1 MEHEKHFNISSRA
14 GKMMSLDKA
23 KKGMGSRG
31 GVKMRN
37 EKWRCGA

>member
-23 KKGMGSRG
+23 KKEWVREGEY
-31 GVKMRN
+31 KKFEMRN
-37 EKWRCGA
+37 EK